1 MKGPSLKHMAQDYDP
16 DLTLFDGRQSPTA
29 AAVQRGVCR
38 HLLNMGF
45 HPLTEM
51 TLATG
56 RRVDIAAINA
66 KGDILVIEIKSSL
79 ADFRADAKW
88 EEYLDFCDAFY
99 FAVPLDFP
107 QDVLPQ
113 DAGLMVADKFGAE
126 ILREAA
132 WERLPAPR
140 RKSVTLQFALT
151 AARRIR
157 SIHDPDMPLGDL

>member
-1 MKGPSLKHMAQDYDP
+1 MTKNDDIPEIEDDP
-16 DLTLFDGRQSPTA
+16 FMLFDGRQSPTA
-29 AAVQRGVCR
+29 AAVQRGCSR
-38 HLLNMGF
+38 LIAEMGF
-45 HPLTEM
+45 VSATEIP
-51 TLATG
+51 LATG
-56 RRVDIAAINA
+56 RRVDIMALGPKNEIH
-66 KGDILVIEIKSSL
+66 VFEIKSSL

-88 EEYLDFCDAFY
+88 EEYLAFCDAFY

-107 QDVLPQ
+107 QDVLPE

-157 SIHDPDMPLGDL
+157 SIHDPDMPPGDL